1 VRRVVLSVLVFAAA
15 AVAAEFE
22 LPVVPGAPAAPAT
35 PPPELCVSLDAHGNL
50 RIGDAPATLDGLAA
64 ALGKAARTD
73 HGATRRGLRLR
84 LDARTP
90 WRNVAWLMTVA
101 AMNGFLDLAF
111 DVRASDAAGR
121 IDVTLPVSPSCGLE
135 RSKDVVANLVVIGDE
150 RTPRAYGDGRDAPR
164 VATPA
169 RFRYRLGDRES
180 ADAASIAGW
189 LDACRRDVPEGGTL
203 RVVEVFTQRDV
214 PVSAVL
220 ATIVRVRAA
229 GVDDVWMKMGFPV
242 PFFRWTA
249 FEVSS
254 DGPRR
259 AEVCFG
265 ARQPTDA
272 GPLVASL
279 TLVGEERVLRP
290 YGDDALTPRVA
301 TPMKVRWL
309 FGKSETRDA
318 TTVRTWLEAEARTA
332 ATRGACLWA
341 VRISA
346 ESDVPVEAV
355 IETIVQAQAAGVKE
369 IRLDDTTR
377 PGGTAPGRPAP
388 PLASARLPYP
398 EPSRPDGRPHLEPY
412 WRDPDPPPPPPPP
425 GPR

>member
-1 VRRVVLSVLVFAAA
+1 
-15 AVAAEFE
+15 
-22 LPVVPGAPAAPAT
+22 
-35 PPPELCVSLDAHGNL
+35 
-50 RIGDAPATLDGLAA
+50 
-64 ALGKAARTD
+64 
-73 HGATRRGLRLR
+73 
-84 LDARTP
+84 
-90 WRNVAWLMTVA
+90 
-101 AMNGFLDLAF
+101 
-111 DVRASDAAGR
+111 
-121 IDVTLPVSPSCGLE
+121 
-135 RSKDVVANLVVIGDE
+135 
-150 RTPRAYGDGRDAPR
+150 
-164 VATPA
+164 
-169 RFRYRLGDRES
+169 
-180 ADAASIAGW
+180 
-189 LDACRRDVPEGGTL
+189 
-203 RVVEVFTQRDV
+203 
-214 PVSAVL
+214 
-220 ATIVRVRAA
+220 
-229 GVDDVWMKMGFPV
+229 MGFPV

-301 TPMKVRWL
+301 TPTKVRWL

-377 PGGTAPGRPAP
+377 PDGTEPGRPAP

-425 GPR
+425 PPPGPR